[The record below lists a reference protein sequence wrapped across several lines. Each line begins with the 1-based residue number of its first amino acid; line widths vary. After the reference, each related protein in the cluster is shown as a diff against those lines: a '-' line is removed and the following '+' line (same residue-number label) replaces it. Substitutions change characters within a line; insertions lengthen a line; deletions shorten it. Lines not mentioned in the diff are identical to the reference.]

1 MKIKI
6 EPAPGFRYKGELYI
20 DDVLIERVFDKRPGC
35 CARSLMNRIMYTY
48 GKPEEEIV
56 LTIEGW

>member
-1 MKIKI
+1 MEIKI

-20 DDVLIERVFDKRPGC
+20 DGVLIERVFDKRPGC
-35 CARSLMNRIMYTY
+35 CARSLMNSIMYKF
-48 GKPEEEIV
+48 GKPEDEIV